1 MVDSKVYTQY
11 SKNSSKFLSLKKK
24 LIVRIYI
31 AIIWL
36 MITLVLLTT
45 TEMASYEDVKYFFWV
60 VSILIPLL
68 YVLYVK
74 GVPDQ
79 LSKKEERR
87 ASLVLFFSFICLI
100 LTFFTAILIG
110 H

>member
-1 MVDSKVYTQY
+1 
-11 SKNSSKFLSLKKK
+11 
-24 LIVRIYI
+24 
-31 AIIWL
+31 

-68 YVLYVK
+68 YVLYVR
-74 GVPDQ
+74 GLPAQ
-79 LSKKEERR
+79 LSKKEERK

-100 LTFFTAILIG
+100 LTLFTAILIG
-110 H
+110 Y

>member
-1 MVDSKVYTQY
+1 
-11 SKNSSKFLSLKKK
+11 
-24 LIVRIYI
+24 
-31 AIIWL
+31 

-79 LSKKEERR
+79 LSKEQEENRKKKC
-87 ASLVLFFSFICLI
+87 LYYSFLSYV
-100 LTFFTAILIG
+100 
-110 H
+110 

>member
-1 MVDSKVYTQY
+1 
-11 SKNSSKFLSLKKK
+11 
-24 LIVRIYI
+24 
-31 AIIWL
+31 

-60 VSILIPLL
+60 MSILIPLL

-79 LSKKEERR
+79 LSKKKREER
-87 ASLVLFFSFICLI
+87 ALYYSFLSYV
-100 LTFFTAILIG
+100 
-110 H
+110 